1 MVAIEEEYR
10 SYGGAIAGGIK
21 ALRPSVEVVTIGLE
35 ALEEELA
42 RFDPHLVISSM
53 PFTAISGDRP
63 AWVELSLDPLRPSV
77 ISVAGRRYEQR
88 NPTLDLL
95 LAVVDEVRGLVER
108 NQGAGDP
115 PDPRAKRTK
124 NRSSPHDGPSLGFT
138 PY

>member
-1 MVAIEEEYR
+1 MWTNQKEGHTIRLLVATEEEYR
-10 SYGGAIAGGIK
+10 SYRGAIAGGIQ

-42 RFDPHLVISSM
+42 RFDPHMVICTL
-53 PFTAISGDRP
+53 PITAVSGDWL

-77 ISVAGRRYEQR
+77 FYVGGRRYEQR

-108 NQGAGDP
+108 NQGAGGP
-115 PDPRAKRTK
+115 PDPRVKRT
-124 NRSSPHDGPSLGFT
+124 
-138 PY
+138 